1 MSESFRRSTGRMV
14 VSRASAKRLGV
25 VKHLLIDAEQ
35 RQIAAVVMGRGKKAQ
50 LVDWDQLSGFGP
62 DAVMIVSE
70 DVLRPPGSD
79 RERAAAQQ
87 RSGLDVAIADEQV
100 LKLSGVGVEGNV
112 VDLAELVAP
121 FAQGSL
127 ADELEVS
134 LGIRIWAWRI
144 ARRMMRRST

>member
-79 RERAAAQQ
+79 RERAAAQ
-87 RSGLDVAIADEQV
+87 
-100 LKLSGVGVEGNV
+100 GNF
-112 VDLAELVAP
+112 ELVGKRALSEGGNELGQIDDVT
-121 FAQGSL
+121 FNADTGELEDLLIGDRHIQAGSL
-127 ADELEVS
+127 
-134 LGIRIWAWRI
+134 LGSGSYA
-144 ARRMMRRST
+144 AVLDKSQDLSP

>member
-1 MSESFRRSTGRMV
+1 M
-14 VSRASAKRLGV
+14 
-25 VKHLLIDAEQ
+25 LLA
-35 RQIAAVVMGRGKKAQ
+35 
-50 LVDWDQLSGFGP
+50 LVEHGG
-62 DAVMIVSE
+62 I
-70 DVLRPPGSD
+70 
-79 RERAAAQQ
+79 RAAAQQ

-134 LGIRIWAWRI
+134 LGSGPFPIVPGG
-144 ARRMMRRST
+144 RSTSSLTIMTASGPNPLS